1 MCDFTGQYHVR
12 CEQIIMLFELMGL
25 LRNRPMFFIRTEHP
39 PQRSHPYKKT
49 RETLVS
55 STPQRCLLHSPVV
68 KVRSTE
74 DPG

>member
-39 PQRSHPYKKT
+39 IHPKKM
-49 RETLVS
+49 RENTS
-55 STPQRCLLHSPVV
+55 RSTPQGSYHLM
-68 KVRSTE
+68 TGY
-74 DPG
+74 DPDVHRGRE